1 MFDAVNNFSITVTEN
16 DIAVFSHQLYN
27 QRFLAEIAHFIQ
39 MFNIEVNDT
48 FHMRLVNLYDPSICN
63 MLAQHHAEVWCG
75 HRAWFILIR
84 QI

>member
-39 MFNIEVNDT
+39 MFNIKVNDT
-48 FHMRLVNLYDPSICN
+48 FHMRLVNLYDPSVCN
-63 MLAQHHAEVWCG
+63 MLAQHHTEVWRG
-75 HRAWFILIR
+75 HRAWFILVS